1 MIKRLA
7 VKTPSERQPI
17 GAMSGGNAQKVVLAR
32 QLVERPKL
40 LVLAEPTQGVDV
52 GAKEEIHRIITALAD
67 NGIRA
72 AKAEHEMIGQSGFER
87 RPDLP
92 HGRRVQVGGD
102 GVGPAIRAARVRRP
116 RWSPRLR
123 PAAAA
128 SRG

>member
-52 GAKEEIHRIITALAD
+52 GAKEEIHRIITELAD
-67 NGIRA
+67 AGTAVLVVTSDLAGGA
-72 AKAEHEMIGQSGFER
+72 ADLGSAAG
-87 RPDLP
+87 RPQRHHDGRVRTGR
-92 HGRRVQVGGD
+92 HSGRR
-102 GVGPAIRAARVRRP
+102 ARRGRR
-116 RWSPRLR
+116 
-123 PAAAA
+123 
-128 SRG
+128 